1 MGEPSGTA
9 TAGFGGSNLF
19 ELDEDEE
26 IYTTARHRLLFF
38 GRQEFE
44 AEKPEKTFRIF
55 ALGGST
61 VHGRPYENGSAFLKW
76 MGIELGGRDSTRDY
90 ETVNCGGLSY
100 ASYRLVTML
109 KEVLQYDPDLI
120 VVATGHNEF
129 LEDRSY
135 ESEKNRSA
143 LLRWAGQAGD
153 HLRVVTALRQLLK
166 ESPEESDESDDGSG
180 LEPEV
185 EARLD
190 DQSGYAS
197 YHRDDAWRQDV
208 IDQYADSV
216 REMIDLCR
224 EASVPLILVNL
235 GDNLRDCPP
244 FKSEHG
250 AGLSAEA
257 FQLWQELYD
266 QGAAFDAVS
275 PSEALAAYKQ
285 AETIDDQYALL
296 AFRMARCFDRI
307 GDMKKAAAYYRKARQ
322 LDICPLRMVDELH
335 EHLLRIAA
343 ETKTPLV
350 DAEAL
355 AAANSPDGIPGN
367 NCFMDHVHP
376 DIDSHQ
382 QIGRL
387 LADEVEA
394 MGLVEPN
401 GSWSDAQR
409 RRAYRNQ
416 FRRLGPVY
424 LANGRRRVG
433 WLENWARRARLDQE
447 GKPVDAR
454 GHLHLGKKRLD
465 YGEVDSAWEQMSLA
479 IEAEPKCLEEV
490 LDIAFEF
497 FCQGR
502 PKPAQEILVRLHR
515 LPCAETYR
523 PAIELAYT
531 ITALDAGQD
540 DQAEA
545 VAARYGN
552 SLREATTDPNLG
564 RWLTA
569 LAPLHDRF
577 EQLLA
582 TSSGSTVGAPGDDP
596 FLDPA
601 AESPSAKE
609 SPATAEEADPRP
621 KVAELLDKAIL
632 RNPESAPLYLSRA
645 RMRFAKKEYAA
656 ALEDLNRSIE
666 LAPDNSE
673 AFKFRAIL
681 QMLRDN
687 SQAAVD
693 DLSAAIALD
702 PNDPELFRTRAA
714 AYRRLGEEA
723 KADADLQ
730 AAEDLAPE
738 KPML

>member
-1 MGEPSGTA
+1 M
-9 TAGFGGSNLF
+9 
-19 ELDEDEE
+19 
-26 IYTTARHRLLFF
+26 
-38 GRQEFE
+38 
-44 AEKPEKTFRIF
+44 
-55 ALGGST
+55 
-61 VHGRPYENGSAFLKW
+61 
-76 MGIELGGRDSTRDY
+76 
-90 ETVNCGGLSY
+90 
-100 ASYRLVTML
+100 
-109 KEVLQYDPDLI
+109 
-120 VVATGHNEF
+120 
-129 LEDRSY
+129 
-135 ESEKNRSA
+135 
-143 LLRWAGQAGD
+143 
-153 HLRVVTALRQLLK
+153 
-166 ESPEESDESDDGSG
+166 
-180 LEPEV
+180 

-208 IDQYADSV
+208 IAQYADSV
-216 REMIDLCR
+216 REMVDLCR
-224 EASVPLILVNL
+224 KASVPLILVNL

-244 FKSEHG
+244 FKSEHS
-250 AGLSAEA
+250 AGLSAELL
-257 FQLWQELYD
+257 QLWQELYD
-266 QGAAFDAVS
+266 QGAAFDTVS

-296 AFRMARCFDRI
+296 AFRMARCLDRI

-335 EHLLRIAA
+335 EHLRRIAA
-343 ETKTPLV
+343 ETKTPLI

-355 AAANSPDGIPGN
+355 AVANSPDGIPGN

-376 DIDSHQ
+376 DIGSHQ

-394 MGLVEPN
+394 MGLIGTN

-465 YGEVDSAWEQMSLA
+465 YGEIDAAWEQMSLA
-479 IEAEPKCLEEV
+479 IEREPKYLDAV
-490 LDIAFEF
+490 LDIAFQF
-497 FCQGR
+497 FSQGR
-502 PKPAQEILVRLHR
+502 PKPAEEILVRLHR
-515 LPCAETYR
+515 LPCAESYR
-523 PAIELAYT
+523 PAIELAYA

-545 VAARYGN
+545 VAAHYGD
-552 SLREATTDPNLG
+552 SLREAATDPNLG

-569 LAPLHDRF
+569 LAPLHERF

-582 TSSGSTVGAPGDDP
+582 AYSGSTGGVGDDP

-601 AESPSAKE
+601 AESLAAAENPATTE
-609 SPATAEEADPRP
+609 SPATAEDADPRP

-632 RNPESAPLYLSRA
+632 RNPDSVPLYLSRA
-645 RMRFAKKEYAA
+645 RMRFAKKEYAT

-666 LAPDNSE
+666 LAPDNPE
-673 AFKFRAIL
+673 ALKFRAIL

-687 SQAAVD
+687 FQAAVD

-702 PNDPELFRTRAA
+702 PNDPELLRTRAA
-714 AYRRLGEEA
+714 AYRGLGDEA

-730 AAEDLAPE
+730 AAEGLAPE
-738 KPML
+738 KRAPGEAKDRRLKAEG

>member
-1 MGEPSGTA
+1 MRIVGIGEPSVTA

-55 ALGGST
+55 GLGGST

-76 MGIELGGRDSTRDY
+76 MGIELSGRDSTRDY

-109 KEVLQYDPDLI
+109 KEVLKYDPDLI

-135 ESEKNRSA
+135 EAEKNRSV

-153 HLRVVTALRQLLK
+153 HLRIVTAARQLFHR
-166 ESPEESDESDDGSG
+166 SPESDESDDGSG

-208 IDQYADSV
+208 IAQYADSV
-216 REMIDLCR
+216 REMVDLCR
-224 EASVPLILVNL
+224 KASVPLILVNL

-244 FKSEHG
+244 FKSEHS
-250 AGLSAEA
+250 AGLSAESL
-257 FQLWQELYD
+257 QLWQELYD
-266 QGAAFDAVS
+266 QGAAFDAIT
-275 PSEALAAYKQ
+275 PREALAFYEK
-285 AETIDDQYALL
+285 AEAIDGRYALL
-296 AFRMARCFDRI
+296 AFRMARCHDLL
-307 GDMKKAAAYYRKARQ
+307 GDTKEAVAYYRKARQ
-322 LDICPLRMVDELH
+322 LDICPLRMIDELH
-335 EHLLRIAA
+335 EDLRRIAA

-355 AAANSPDGIPGN
+355 TVANSPDGIPGN

-376 DIDSHQ
+376 DIGSHQ

-394 MGLVEPN
+394 MGLIATN

-433 WLENWARRARLDQE
+433 WLENWARRARLDRE

-465 YGEVDSAWEQMSLA
+465 YGEVDAAWEQMSLA
-479 IEAEPKCLEEV
+479 IETEPKCLEEAF
-490 LDIAFEF
+490 DIAFQF

-502 PKPAQEILVRLHR
+502 PKLAQELLVRLHR

-531 ITALDAGQD
+531 ITALDGGQD

-545 VAARYGN
+545 VAAHYGD
-552 SLREATTDPNLG
+552 SLREAATASNLG

-569 LAPLHDRF
+569 LAPLHERF

-582 TSSGSTVGAPGDDP
+582 TASDSTADDDP

-601 AESPSAKE
+601 AESPA
-609 SPATAEEADPRP
+609 AADDAEPRS
-621 KVAELLDKAIL
+621 KVSELLDKAIL
-632 RNPESAPLYLSRA
+632 RNPDSAPLYLSRA

-666 LAPDNSE
+666 LAPDNPE
-673 AFKFRAIL
+673 ALKFRAIL
-681 QMLRDN
+681 QMVQDN
-687 SQAAVD
+687 AQAAVA

-702 PNDPELFRTRAA
+702 PNDPELLRTRAA
-714 AYRRLGEEA
+714 AYRRQGKDG

-730 AAEDLAPE
+730 AAEGLAPE
-738 KPML
+738 KPGP